1 MSKSKLFQ
9 HPRYRAFKAMVE
21 KKDKK
26 AWPEIRKQ
34 LVIAYEAG
42 SIPLLVTGDAQLY
55 GCISYWFIWSETPQ
69 GFAYWWELSKK
80 YN

>member
-9 HPRYRAFKAMVE
+9 HPDYRSFKAMVE

-26 AWPEIRKQ
+26 AWSEIRKQ

-42 SIPLLVTGDAQLY
+42 HISLLDKAKPMTGY
-55 GCISYWFIWSETPQ
+55 ISYWFIWSETPQ
-69 GFAYWWELSKK
+69 GHTYWCELSKK
-80 YN
+80 YNW

>member
-1 MSKSKLFQ
+1 MSKAKLFQ
-9 HPRYRAFKAMVE
+9 HPHYRGFKAMVE

-26 AWPEIRKQ
+26 AWGAIRKQ

-42 SIPLLVTGDAQLY
+42 CIPLRDKINPIPGH
-55 GCISYWFIWSETPQ
+55 ISNWFIWSETPQ
-69 GFAYWWELSKK
+69 DHAYWWELSKK